1 MRTAVAQYVE
11 GIHRAYVNQAGT
23 YPPAVRGGMPLIN
36 SGTVHV
42 AAAATKNL
50 HLLATTEPFGP
61 LSGQEVELT
70 GECGGLAWTL
80 RFFDPV
86 VLPALG
92 LIDESGG
99 PAQAEVR
106 RELGVTTVLY
116 HVLAQPG
123 SGLSSHHAA
132 HVGTS
137 LAGSDSATARDFE
150 TIRHRCR
157 GAEDLVDE
165 LIGAAAA
172 GLPRAQALLAAAVR
186 PYDATLAELSRA
198 PQPDPLAVRRAL
210 LASVGASGTEEHGST
225 PGPAQ

>member
-1 MRTAVAQYVE
+1 MRTAVSQYVE
-11 GIHRAYVNQAGT
+11 GIHRAYLNQAGT

-50 HLLATTEPFGP
+50 HLLATAESLGP
-61 LSGQEVELT
+61 VQGQEVEWA
-70 GECGGLAWTL
+70 GECDGLAWTL

-86 VLPALG
+86 VLPPLG
-92 LIDESGG
+92 LIDESDG

-106 RELGVTTVLY
+106 RELGVSTVLY

-137 LAGSDSATARDFE
+137 LAGRDSATARDFE
-150 TIRHRCR
+150 TIRHRAR
-157 GAEDLVDE
+157 GAENLVDE
-165 LIGAAAA
+165 LIGATAA

-186 PYDATLAELSRA
+186 PYDGALAELSRQR
-198 PQPDPLAVRRAL
+198 QPDPVAVRRAL
-210 LASVGASGTEEHGST
+210 LASVGATGAEEGGSSSGST
-225 PGPAQ
+225 Q